1 MDFHVDDLQNNSMY
15 DMIIGRDLL
24 LELMLDLCLSDYT
37 IKGNGGAYKGCTA
50 PMRDPYNLC
59 DDASF
64 RNEKVWESDHV
75 LDYTGRTRIIL
86 DANCQRS
93 D

>member
-37 IKGNGGAYKGCTA
+37 IKGMEA
-50 PMRDPYNLC
+50 
-59 DDASF
+59 
-64 RNEKVWESDHV
+64 
-75 LDYTGRTRIIL
+75 RTKDVPL
-86 DANCQRS
+86 L
-93 D
+93 